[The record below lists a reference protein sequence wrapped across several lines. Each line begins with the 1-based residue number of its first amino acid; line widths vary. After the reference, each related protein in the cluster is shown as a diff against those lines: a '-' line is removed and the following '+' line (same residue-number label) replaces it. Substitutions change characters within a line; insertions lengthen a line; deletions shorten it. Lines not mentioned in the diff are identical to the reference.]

1 MTIAQ
6 VITIIISTIFIE
18 NVILSQ
24 FLGICSFLG
33 VSKKR
38 SSAVGMSL
46 EVFAVI
52 IIATLVTWLIY
63 NYVLVLF
70 DLVYLK
76 TIVFILVIASLVQII
91 EILIK
96 RFVPSLYKSLGI
108 YLPLITTNCA
118 ILGIALK
125 TVNNGYSFWMM
136 LIYALASGIGYF
148 VVMYIFSVIREELDK
163 RNLPKAMKGVPIALI
178 VASILAIIFS
188 RYVGIAPKTDK
199 EEISVTPHVEV
210 MENDPYN
217 EYTDIEV
224 DL

>member
-46 EVFAVI
+46 AILAVI

-210 MENDPYN
+210 MENNPYN